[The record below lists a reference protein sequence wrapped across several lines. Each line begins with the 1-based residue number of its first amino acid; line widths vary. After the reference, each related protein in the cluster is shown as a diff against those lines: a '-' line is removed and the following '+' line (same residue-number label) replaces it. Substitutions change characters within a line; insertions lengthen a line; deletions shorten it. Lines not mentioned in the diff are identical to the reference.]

1 MSPRHQIA
9 SAGLRCTSASTA
21 SKAWRLPWMSE
32 TMATCMDLRG
42 RLGRWAFCTNVERP
56 RRVAVA
62 VVAAFVVAEAA
73 VLLLRPRDG
82 VIAPVPGDPGS
93 YFTPAELERARDYR
107 HGQLVL
113 FAAGTA
119 IEVALLAWLVRRP
132 PARLRGPFRRPV
144 LVAAGAGAGPS
155 GGGAGVALSVGFAA
169 AQLPVGALSHHRAV
183 DVGLSTQDWGPWLGD
198 AAKST
203 AIGAVFA
210 GAGAA
215 AALALMRRFP
225 PGWWPAGAVVVVGF
239 AAASLY
245 LGPVVLDPIFNR
257 FTPRPGGRPRPDVR
271 ALAREADVD
280 VGQVYEVDAS
290 RRTTASNAYV
300 TGLGRTKRVVLD
312 DNLLKDFTADEVRLV
327 VAHELGHVH
336 YRDVP
341 RGLLYVALVAPG
353 ALFAA
358 SVLTRRLAPDDRRP
372 GPAALP
378 ALALS
383 VALVSFGVTV
393 VAHQLSRRIEAR
405 ADSYSLRLTE
415 APEPFI
421 GFERGIAVRNVADP
435 DPPNWLVALMATH
448 PPTVDRIGI
457 AEAFEAGAR

>member
-1 MSPRHQIA
+1 M
-9 SAGLRCTSASTA
+9 
-21 SKAWRLPWMSE
+21 
-32 TMATCMDLRG
+32 
-42 RLGRWAFCTNVERP
+42 
-56 RRVAVA
+56 A

-82 VIAPVPGDPGS
+82 VISPAPVDPRS
-93 YFTPAELERARDYR
+93 YFTPAQLDRARDYR

-119 IEVALLAWLVRRP
+119 IEAALLVWLVRRP

-144 LVAAGAGAGPS
+144 LVGAGAGA
-155 GGGAGVALSVGFAA
+155 ALSVGLAA
-169 AQLPVGALSHHRAV
+169 VQLPVGAISHHRSV
-183 DVGLSTQDWGPWLGD
+183 EVGLSTQNWGPWLGD
-198 AAKST
+198 VAKST
-203 AIGAVFA
+203 AIGAGFA
-210 GAGAA
+210 GLGAA
-215 AALALMRRFP
+215 AALGLMRRFP
-225 PGWWPAGAVVVVGF
+225 RSWWVPGSALAVGF
-239 AAASLY
+239 ATLSIY

-257 FTPRPGGRPRPDVR
+257 FSALPEGRTRSDVL
-271 ALAREADVD
+271 ALAGEAGVD

-300 TGLGRTKRVVLD
+300 TGLGRTKRVVLY
-312 DNLLKDFTADEVRLV
+312 DNLLKDFTRDEVRLV

-341 RGLLYVALVAPG
+341 RGLLYVALVAPASLYAA
-353 ALFAA
+353 AL
-358 SVLTRRLAPDDRRP
+358 LTRRLAPPEPRP

-383 VALVSFGVTV
+383 IAVVSIGVTV
-393 VAHQLSRRIEAR
+393 VANQLSRRIEAR
-405 ADSYSLRLTE
+405 ADSYSLRLTD

-421 GFERGIAVRNVADP
+421 GFERGIALRNVADP
-435 DPPNWLVALMATH
+435 DPPDWLITLLATH

-457 AEAFEAGAR
+457 AKAFEAGAR

>member
-1 MSPRHQIA
+1 
-9 SAGLRCTSASTA
+9 
-21 SKAWRLPWMSE
+21 
-32 TMATCMDLRG
+32 
-42 RLGRWAFCTNVERP
+42 LGRGAFFTNVERP

-82 VIAPVPGDPGS
+82 VIAPVPVDPRS
-93 YFTPAELERARDYR
+93 YFTPAQLDRARDYR

-113 FAAGTA
+113 FAASTA
-119 IEVALLAWLVRRP
+119 IEAALLVWLVRRP
-132 PARLRGPFRRPV
+132 PARLHGPFRRPV
-144 LVAAGAGAGPS
+144 LTGAGAGA
-155 GGGAGVALSVGFAA
+155 ALSVGLAA
-169 AQLPVGALSHHRAV
+169 ATLPVAAISHHRSV

-198 AAKST
+198 VAKST

-210 GAGAA
+210 GVGAA
-215 AALALMRRFP
+215 AALALMRRLP
-225 PGWWPAGAVVVVGF
+225 RAWWLPGSVLAVGF
-239 AAASLY
+239 ATASIY
-245 LGPVVLDPIFNR
+245 LGPVVLDPVFNR
-257 FTPRPGGRPRPDVR
+257 FTTLPEGRTRGDVL
-271 ALAREADVD
+271 ALAREAGVD

-300 TGLGRTKRVVLD
+300 TGLGRTKRVVLY
-312 DNLLKDFTADEVRLV
+312 DNLLEDFTRDQVRLV

-341 RGLLYVALVAPG
+341 RGLLYVALVAPV
-353 ALFAA
+353 ALYAA
-358 SVLTRRLAPDDRRP
+358 ALLTRRLAPPEPRP

-383 VALVSFGVTV
+383 IAVVSIGVTV
-393 VAHQLSRRIEAR
+393 VANQLSRRVEAR
-405 ADSYSLRLTE
+405 ADSYSLRLTD

-421 GFERGIAVRNVADP
+421 GFEHGIALRNVADP
-435 DPPNWLVALMATH
+435 DPPDWLVALLATH

-457 AEAFEAGAR
+457 AKAFEAGAR